1 MAPKVTT
8 LTAVG
13 HKKLFSELR
22 ELKADR
28 RKDVT
33 DRIRK
38 AIEAGGTVDN
48 AEYDEAKNEQ
58 AFLEGR
64 IADLENVL
72 ANAVV
77 ASKVKADANL
87 VQLGSSVT
95 VETDKGKKTKYIVVG
110 SVEAA
115 PLEGRIS
122 VESPIGSAILDHRKG
137 DVVEVRTPSGDL
149 QVKIA
154 EVG

>member
-1 MAPKVTT
+1 MASKVTT
-8 LTAVG
+8 LTADG
-13 HKKLFSELR
+13 HKKLLSELS
-22 ELKADR
+22 ELKTNR

-38 AIEAGGTVDN
+38 ATEAGGTVDN

-64 IADLENVL
+64 IVDLENVL
-72 ANAVV
+72 SNAVI
-77 ASKVKADANL
+77 ASKAKSNANL

-115 PLEGRIS
+115 PLEGKIS

-137 DVVEVRTPSGDL
+137 DVVKVRTPSGDV
-149 QVKIA
+149 QVKIT
-154 EVG
+154 EIG

>member
-13 HKKLFSELR
+13 HKKLLSELR

-38 AIEAGGTVDN
+38 ATGAGGT

-58 AFLEGR
+58 GFLEGR

-77 ASKVKADANL
+77 ASKVKVDANL

-137 DVVEVRTPSGDL
+137 DVVEVWTPSGDV
-149 QVKIA
+149 QIKIA

>member
-77 ASKVKADANL
+77 ASKVKVDANL

-115 PLEGRIS
+115 PLEGKIS

>member
-1 MAPKVTT
+1 M
-8 LTAVG
+8 
-13 HKKLFSELR
+13 
-22 ELKADR
+22 
-28 RKDVT
+28 
-33 DRIRK
+33 
-38 AIEAGGTVDN
+38 
-48 AEYDEAKNEQ
+48 
-58 AFLEGR
+58 
-64 IADLENVL
+64 
-72 ANAVV
+72 
-77 ASKVKADANL
+77 
-87 VQLGSSVT
+87 QLGSSVT